1 MDTNELEKKIKA
13 LTTENLELKS
23 ELKQL
28 RKKEL
33 RYSRL
38 NEIYPIGIF
47 HTDTVG
53 HNTYLNPKGCKIK
66 GVSAEEALGYGWMRH
81 VHPED
86 KTRVLATWNIGLR
99 DKKSVQEQFRF
110 TYHGR
115 ITWVHGETAPE
126 FDENGKLIGYVGV
139 IFDITKQ
146 REAENII
153 KKIKRRVAVNS
164 RNMGISESVF
174 AIAHQLNQPLT
185 AISNFVSGCKR
196 RLKNIYGDNLSRD
209 ILHGLDEANAQSK
222 RAGSIIHSLLA
233 LLNPDRTNYE
243 ICNINSLIKQVIK
256 ITIDELAEKF
266 IKVNL
271 TLKSSIP
278 DLNIDKM
285 QIEQVIINIIKNSID
300 ALLMNDRHN
309 RIINV
314 ITENDGDFIKII
326 INDTG
331 VGISKAN
338 LNKVFIPFYTTK
350 ELGTGIGLS
359 LCYNII
365 KRHGGKISVESTT
378 SSGTTFTIVLPD
390 SLNDK
395 DEK

>member
-1 MDTNELEKKIKA
+1 MDTGELAKKIKA

-23 ELKQL
+23 ELKQS

-53 HNTYLNPKGCKIK
+53 HNTYLNPKGCQIK
-66 GVSAEEALGYGWMRH
+66 GVSAEEALGYGWMRY

-86 KTRVLATWNIGLR
+86 KSSILMKWNSGLQ
-99 DKKSVQEQFRF
+99 DKKSVQAQFRF
-110 TYHGR
+110 THHGQ
-115 ITWVHGETAPE
+115 ITWVHGETVPE
-126 FDENGKLIGYVGV
+126 FDENAKLIGYVGV
-139 IFDITKQ
+139 MFDITKQ

-153 KKIKRRVAVNS
+153 KKIKRRAAVNS
-164 RNMGISESVF
+164 RNMGISESIF

-196 RLKNIYGDNLSRD
+196 RLKNIYGDNLSQD
-209 ILHGLDEANAQSK
+209 ILCGLDEANAQAK
-222 RAGSIIHSLLA
+222 RASNIIHSLLA

-243 ICNINSLIKQVIK
+243 ICNINSLIKQVIR
-256 ITIDELAEKF
+256 ITADELAEKF
-266 IKVNL
+266 IKINL
-271 TLKSSIP
+271 TLEHSIP
-278 DLNIDKM
+278 DIEVDKM

-300 ALLMNDRHN
+300 ALIMKNKHN
-309 RIINV
+309 GIINV
-314 ITENDGDFIKII
+314 MTKDDKDFIKII
-326 INDTG
+326 INDKG
-331 VGISKAN
+331 IGISKAN

-359 LCYNII
+359 LCYNIVR
-365 KRHGGKISVESTT
+365 RHGGKVSVESTNF
-378 SSGTTFTIVLPD
+378 SGTTFTIILPK
-390 SLNDK
+390 SLRNE